1 MTETHSK
8 ADEMSVVDTEAAAR
22 GTIYG
27 TLAGLFEEP
36 DETIYEALEDGSMAA
51 DLEVLVEH
59 SGLAVAVPPLVTRD
73 DYELLCARFN
83 DIFEIGLPDPPVPLY
98 ESEYADETS
107 WDDINLDLARAYDY
121 FGVSVDESNREH
133 HDHLQL
139 ELEFVG
145 YLARLAATIDDDS
158 VRMAR
163 RDFLDRHLEPF
174 GENIADAI
182 EDEVETEMYGD
193 LVSFAVSFVEADL
206 AALESQLDA
215 EVSPP

>member
-1 MTETHSK
+1 MTETQSK

-22 GTIYG
+22 GTVYG

-36 DETIYEALEDGSMAA
+36 DETIYEALDDGSMGA
-51 DLEVLVEH
+51 DLALLVEH
-59 SGLAVAVPPLVTRD
+59 SGLAVSVPTLVTGD

-83 DIFEIGLPDPPVPLY
+83 DIFEIGNPEPPVALY
-98 ESEYADETS
+98 ESEYSGEET

-145 YLARLAATIDDDS
+145 YLARLAATTDDDS

-174 GENIADAI
+174 VQNMAMAI
-182 EDEVETEMYGD
+182 EDEVETGIYDG
-193 LVSFAVSFVEADL
+193 LVSFAVSFVAADL
-206 AALESQLDA
+206 ADLESQLDA
-215 EVSPP
+215 EVSPS